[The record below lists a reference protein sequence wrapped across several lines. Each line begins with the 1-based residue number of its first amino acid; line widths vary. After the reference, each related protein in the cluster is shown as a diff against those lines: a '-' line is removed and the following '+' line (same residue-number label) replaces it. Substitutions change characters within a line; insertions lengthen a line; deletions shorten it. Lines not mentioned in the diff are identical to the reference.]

1 MTPSVASSVVKVALR
16 YCTQNIT
23 NGSVLILRMERL
35 PFGAIL
41 TTLPSAIGKP
51 YFQLAEIHGWHIIR
65 LDNCLCLFH
74 SL

>member
-1 MTPSVASSVVKVALR
+1 M
-16 YCTQNIT
+16 
-23 NGSVLILRMERL
+23 LRMERL

-51 YFQLAEIHGWHIIR
+51 YCQLAEIHGWHIIR